1 MNEDDFDNLSTLCS
15 RLNKDGQLEKLSE
28 KMSEQ
33 LKPEMQ
39 KVVESIMTIAKAAE
53 KKDFWTQVK
62 EAIQKAKRGK

>member
-39 KVVESIMTIAKAAE
+39 KVAESIMTIAKAAE